1 MQCISSSGFSLSNAE
16 RQSLFFS
23 FLVVSVMVLSN
34 LLMCPLQRFCAKPA
48 TPPSLHHPTSQP
60 SSSSQP
66 QESGPG
72 ISARQGGRGAP
83 GAVEEL
89 RAFCRQA
96 LYECI
101 TEEKPGSL
109 PSYLLLFGLMQ
120 GILGADNGSGV
131 YPHSCART
139 HGHTMQYWVRCV
151 SSQLSTYLWAYHT
164 EFTRLTFCLSVC
176 LSCSVA

>member
-1 MQCISSSGFSLSNAE
+1 
-16 RQSLFFS
+16 
-23 FLVVSVMVLSN
+23 MVLSN
-34 LLMCPLQRFCAKPA
+34 LLMGPLQRFCSKPT
-48 TPPSLHHPTSQP
+48 TPPSLHHPRSR

-66 QESGPG
+66 QESGPDV
-72 ISARQGGRGAP
+72 SARQGARGAP

-101 TEEKPGSL
+101 TQEKPGSL

-131 YPHSCART
+131 YPHSLART
-139 HGHTMQYWVRCV
+139 HGHTMHWVRCV
-151 SSQLSTYLWAYHT
+151 PPQLSTYSWTYHT
-164 EFTRLTFCLSVC
+164 VC
-176 LSCSVA
+176 